1 MEFYVK
7 DKQIK
12 LGGTHI
18 PIGSIVY
25 SFITNET
32 ISIIH
37 EKINYNGL
45 IVNLKKENGSN
56 YADKAELEAVLP
68 DFFKGGTD
76 SGIVF
81 QEVSAPPELVN
92 IPENTLVVD
101 TTNNKVYLQI
111 GAKYYTYDIAE
122 YTGPAITYEIIG
134 DNVGGKIPVGQL
146 SVLVNFTINPLVDVG
161 SIVFAEVKDDGPPTG
176 VKINGHNIQIDGS
189 ITIDFDTSSASTGN
203 FFIELIIDGTPTNDY
218 SMTINP

>member
-1 MEFYVK
+1 MDFYVK

-25 SFITNET
+25 SFITDET

-101 TTNNKVYLQI
+101 TTGNIIYFKI
-111 GAKYYTYDIAE
+111 GTHYYQKPVQE
-122 YTGPAITYEIIG
+122 YSGPVVIRTITG
-134 DNVGGKIPVGQL
+134 DDRGGSIPQGQ
-146 SVLVNFTINPLVDVG
+146 SEEVVFTIDPVL
-161 SIVFAEVKDDGPPTG
+161 
-176 VKINGHNIQIDGS
+176 DGS
-189 ITIDFDTSSASTGN
+189 ESLEINVESEEGEPPEANSVQHDGEGCIIVDFDSSSASDDFTVQFDIN
-203 FFIELIIDGTPTNDY
+203 YVTTSNAYL
-218 SMTINP
+218 MTIT